1 MQHFR
6 SKLASLTSNNLK
18 FEVEQFTETN
28 YSYSY
33 IIPNNGNGNLSYLY
47 ITDGTIY
54 ICSKD
59 NDFCL
64 EIEQKHS
71 LNETIFEGFLYK
83 CSDTFTF
90 QVSDILYK
98 NSKKIEEKD
107 YHMRYFLIS
116 QLLHCHN
123 LQSLI
128 FKDINTT
135 FTIDI
140 APFFYKNE
148 PVDDLSKFNKF
159 YKFFNNYLYI
169 SSINSHLKFSKTL
182 NKQII
187 QKKLRII
194 KGEKTEIY
202 YVVDDQT
209 NNHLGIL
216 YVPSLSCS
224 RYLKDKFKE
233 SGTEGTSAA
242 SAGRPDSGGRPEG
255 ILHLCNYN
263 YQFDKW
269 ELILPPIDG

>member
-18 FEVEQFTETN
+18 FEVEQLNKNTD
-28 YSYSY
+28 YSY
-33 IIPNNGNGNLSYLY
+33 IIPNNGDGNLSYLY
-47 ITDGTIY
+47 ITNGTIY

-64 EIEQKHS
+64 EIEQKES
-71 LNETIFEGFLYK
+71 LNDIVFEGFVYK
-83 CSDTFTF
+83 LSENCFTF

-107 YHMRYFLIS
+107 YHMRYLLIS
-116 QLLHCHN
+116 QILYCCD
-123 LQSLI
+123 LQSLTY
-128 FKDINTT
+128 KDINTT

-148 PVDDLSKFNKF
+148 PVDELSKFNKF
-159 YKFFNNYLYI
+159 YKFFNSYLYI
-169 SSINSHLKFSKTL
+169 SSTNSKLKFSKTL

-187 QKKLRII
+187 QKNLRII

-233 SGTEGTSAA
+233 SNGCPT
-242 SAGRPDSGGRPEG
+242 
-255 ILHLCNYN
+255 IHLCNYN
-263 YQFDKW
+263 YQFNKW
-269 ELILPPIDG
+269 ELVRTPLDG